1 MRKGIYIAKPHEAL
15 DELTRLGRS
24 FDLLH
29 GLVDHYVFQH
39 MASALRGGEFSF
51 NQLNAVYRLYR
62 FGPQTIAELARG
74 AVLSQTAASRM
85 VERLVQNGLVER
97 KEVATDRRQKRVEL
111 TEAGI
116 ERLQDLQSFTV
127 RTYADLLKHLPN
139 DVLHRLAAVLTEM
152 GPRLPTHPLQQDQSP
167 QPAEAEAVV
176 RRGKGSKALVRS

>member
-1 MRKGIYIAKPHEAL
+1 MRKSIYIAKPHEAL

-51 NQLNAVYRLYR
+51 NQLNALYRLYR

-74 AVLSQTAASRM
+74 AVLS
-85 VERLVQNGLVER
+85 QNGLVER

-127 RTYADLLKHLPN
+127 RTYADLLKHLPD

-152 GPRLPTHPLQQDQSP
+152 GPHLPTHPLQQDQSP

-176 RRGKGSKALVRS
+176 PRGKGSKALVRS

>member
-51 NQLNAVYRLYR
+51 NQLNALYRLYR

-74 AVLSQTAASRM
+74 VILTQTAASRM

-97 KEVATDRRQKRVEL
+97 NEVPTDRRSKLVEL
-111 TEAGI
+111 TEAGR
-116 ERLQDLQSFTV
+116 ERLQDLQVFTV
-127 RTYADLLKHLPN
+127 QMYAALLAPLPPE
-139 DVLHRLAAVLTEM
+139 LRSRLAEVLADM
-152 GPRLPTHPLQQDQSP
+152 RPYLPTHPLQQDP
-167 QPAEAEAVV
+167 E
-176 RRGKGSKALVRS
+176 